1 MSTLTTMLQWS
12 AIAVALYVG
21 TMVLTAGQVGSLFG

>member
-12 AIAVALYVG
+12 GIAVALYVG
-21 TMVLTAGQVGSLFG
+21 TMVLSAGQLGSLFG

>member
-12 AIAVALYVG
+12 AVAVALYVG
-21 TMVLTAGQVGSLFG
+21 TMFLTAGQVGSLFS

>member
-1 MSTLTTMLQWS
+1 MSTLTTLLHWS

-21 TMVLTAGQVGSLFG
+21 AMVLTVGQTTSLFG

>member
-12 AIAVALYVG
+12 AVAVALYVG
-21 TMVLTAGQVGSLFG
+21 TMVLTAGQIGNLFG